1 MRRPSNI
8 NHQQKDG
15 FVEPELQR
23 LIDVE
28 DIRRVIYRYFYSVD
42 AGDVDGTLSCFTED
56 VVQEWNG
63 GITVIKGHAP
73 MADWVQKY
81 VPIRK
86 LQSHVASN
94 IDVEVNGDEARAE
107 TRVLAFLVGDQLMEL
122 TADEVVEDFDSKPT
136 IIRARGTGL
145 SDDFVRTSDGWKIRH
160 RLHRAFWQ
168 YEVEALDTVAE
179 AKAVDKFLIGTPSEG
194 R

>member
-1 MRRPSNI
+1 M
-8 NHQQKDG
+8 
-15 FVEPELQR
+15 EPELQR
-23 LIDVE
+23 LIDIE
-28 DIRRVIYRYFYSVD
+28 DIRRVIYRYFYAIDS
-42 AGDVDGTLSCFTED
+42 GDVEGTLSCFTED

-63 GITVIKGHAP
+63 GITVITGHAP
-73 MADWVQKY
+73 MADWIRKY

-94 IDVEVNGDEARAE
+94 IDVEVNGDEAHAE

-122 TADEVVEDFDSKPT
+122 TADEPELDANDATPT

-145 SDDFVRTSDGWKIRH
+145 SDDFVRRPDGWKIRH

-179 AKAVDKFLIGTPSEG
+179 AKAVDRLLVGTPPK
-194 R
+194 